1 MWQCNKVK
9 YMEIH
14 VEAMPS
20 RKDTQALNDKNRSLI
35 MTTHVDTAPGTIN
48 VLGQNFNWL
57 DATTAAE
64 HSYR

>member
-1 MWQCNKVK
+1 
-9 YMEIH
+9 MEIH

-48 VLGQNFNWL
+48 VLGQNFN
-57 DATTAAE
+57 
-64 HSYR
+64 